1 MPLDFSVPMLRNHC
15 APPSTM
21 YGTLAIVSTL
31 LTTVGLA

>member
-1 MPLDFSVPMLRNHC
+1 MVRNQE

-21 YGTLAIVSTL
+21 YGTVAIVSTL

>member
-1 MPLDFSVPMLRNHC
+1 MVRNQA

-21 YGTLAIVSTL
+21 YGTLAMVSTL